1 MTQKKKRRAM
11 IEETEKKQASHHPSG
26 SIAPDAGHGHTVSP
40 DHDVEEIHVK
50 SFFSVSD
57 RKIRYFM

>member
-1 MTQKKKRRAM
+1 M
-11 IEETEKKQASHHPSG
+11 IEKTEKKQASHHPSG